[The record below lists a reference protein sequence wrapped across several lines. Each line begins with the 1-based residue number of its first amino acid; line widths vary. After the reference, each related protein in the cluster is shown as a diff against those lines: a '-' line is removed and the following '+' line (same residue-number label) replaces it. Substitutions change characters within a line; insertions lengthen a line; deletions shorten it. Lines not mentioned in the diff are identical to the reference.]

1 MEKLLRPDTARQG
14 LPHLTLASRLERR
27 RELLLRL
34 FRGFDSRPA
43 EGVDESAVVGAAPE
57 VVERLAVLKATEVL
71 HRIVRETGVP
81 ADGGLRVLGADTVI
95 ALGVGD
101 DERILGKPED
111 DGHARWMI
119 ASLSGRSHR
128 VYTGLAVCRP
138 DREPETAICVTGVQF
153 RSLSAAEIDAYV
165 ATGEPMDKAGAYAVQ
180 GAGARLIEGIEGCYY
195 NVVGLPL
202 SLTAS
207 LLAPLVRPD
216 ASLCDCAS
224 HPLQRG
230 VARCS
235 EEERRKGQGAEGQRG
250 QGKRR
255 KKKEAE

>member
-1 MEKLLRPDTARQG
+1 MEKLFRLDTARPG
-14 LPHLTLASRLERR
+14 SPHLTLASRSERR

-34 FRGFDSRPA
+34 IRGFDSRPA
-43 EGVDESAVVGAAPE
+43 ESVDESAVVGAASE

-71 HRIVRETGVP
+71 HRIVEDTGP
-81 ADGGLRVLGADTVI
+81 PGDDELRVLGADTVV
-95 ALGVGD
+95 ALRVGD
-101 DERILGKPED
+101 DERILGKPENHGD
-111 DGHARWMI
+111 ARRMI

-138 DREPETAICVTGVQF
+138 DREPETAIEVTGVQF
-153 RSLSAAEIDAYV
+153 RSLSEAEIDAYV

-207 LLAPLVRPD
+207 LLGPLVRPD
-216 ASLCDCAS
+216 ARLCDCAS

-235 EEERRKGQGAEGQRG
+235 VRRVES
-250 QGKRR
+250 
-255 KKKEAE
+255 

>member
-1 MEKLLRPDTARQG
+1 MQARHG
-14 LPHLTLASRLERR
+14 ATGSPHLTLASRSERR

-43 EGVDESAVVGAAPE
+43 ESVDESAVVGAASE

-71 HRIVRETGVP
+71 HRIVEDTGP
-81 ADGGLRVLGADTVI
+81 PGDDELRVLGADTVV
-95 ALGVGD
+95 ALRVGD
-101 DERILGKPED
+101 DERILGKPENHGD
-111 DGHARWMI
+111 ARRMI

-128 VYTGLAVCRP
+128 VYTGLAVCRT
-138 DREPETAICVTGVQF
+138 DREPETAIEMTRVRF
-153 RSLSAAEIDAYV
+153 RSLSEAEIDAYV

-235 EEERRKGQGAEGQRG
+235 EKGVNGPLSGRP
-250 QGKRR
+250 RS
-255 KKKEAE
+255 

>member
-1 MEKLLRPDTARQG
+1 MEKLFRLDTARPG
-14 LPHLTLASRLERR
+14 SPHLTLASRSERR

-34 FRGFDSRPA
+34 IRGFDSRPA
-43 EGVDESAVVGAAPE
+43 ESVDESAVVGAASE

-71 HRIVRETGVP
+71 HRIVEDTGP
-81 ADGGLRVLGADTVI
+81 PGDDELRVLGADTVV
-95 ALGVGD
+95 ALRVGD
-101 DERILGKPED
+101 DERILGKPENHGD
-111 DGHARWMI
+111 ARRMI

-138 DREPETAICVTGVQF
+138 DREPETAIEVTGVRF
-153 RSLSAAEIDAYV
+153 RSLSEAEIDAYV

-207 LLAPLVRPD
+207 LLVPLVRPD
-216 ASLCDCAS
+216 ARLCDCGL

-235 EEERRKGQGAEGQRG
+235 EEGVKGSRG
-250 QGKRR
+250 QGVEGR
-255 KKKEAE
+255 E

>member
-1 MEKLLRPDTARQG
+1 MEKLFRLDTARPG
-14 LPHLTLASRLERR
+14 SLHLTLASRSERR

-43 EGVDESAVVGAAPE
+43 ESVDDSAVVGAAAE
-57 VVERLAVLKATEVL
+57 VVERRAVLKATEVL
-71 HRIVRETGVP
+71 PRIVEDTGP
-81 ADGGLRVLGADTVI
+81 PGDDELRVLGADTVV
-95 ALGVGD
+95 ALRVGD
-101 DERILGKPED
+101 DERILGKPENHGD
-111 DGHARWMI
+111 ARRMI

-138 DREPETAICVTGVQF
+138 DREPETAIEVTGVQF
-153 RSLSAAEIDAYV
+153 RSLSEAEIDAYV

-235 EEERRKGQGAEGQRG
+235 EEGVKGREEE
-250 QGKRR
+250 
-255 KKKEAE
+255 KKE

>member
-1 MEKLLRPDTARQG
+1 MVVGGMLSRPDAARPES
-14 LPHLTLASRLERR
+14 PHLTLASRSERR

-34 FRGFDSRPA
+34 LHAFDSRPA
-43 EGVDESAVVGAAPE
+43 ESVDESAVVGAARE
-57 VVERLAVLKATEVL
+57 IVERLAVLKATEVL
-71 HRIVRETGVP
+71 HRILHDSASPGDDE
-81 ADGGLRVLGADTVI
+81 LWVLGADTVI

-101 DERILGKPED
+101 DERIMGKPED
-111 DGHARWMI
+111 AGDARQMI

-138 DREPETAICVTGVQF
+138 EREPETAICVTGVRF

-207 LLAPLVRPD
+207 LLAPLVCSD

-235 EEERRKGQGAEGQRG
+235 K
-250 QGKRR
+250 
-255 KKKEAE
+255 